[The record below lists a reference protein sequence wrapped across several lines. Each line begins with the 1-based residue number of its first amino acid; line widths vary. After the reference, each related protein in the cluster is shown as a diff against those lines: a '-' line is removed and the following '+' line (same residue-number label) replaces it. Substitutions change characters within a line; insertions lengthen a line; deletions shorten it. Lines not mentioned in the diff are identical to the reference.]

1 MKAVPADVI
10 EFPCLTSN
18 ELSLRMPCNFKK
30 ISSALL
36 LTAGFTLAT
45 IGVGAAPPSNST
57 EASKPEP
64 HAGTIAGPL
73 PSESEA
79 RGRAKLLYETIQSTL
94 QVVHH
99 EYYRED
105 EKLPIP
111 ARTFKKVFR
120 ELADRHK
127 VEVRWLVVNAQA
139 MNLEHNPKDDFEKK
153 AVAAISS
160 GAEEYEL
167 AENGIY
173 RRAGVITLTSECLKC
188 HVPNRT
194 STKNRAAGLVIS
206 MPIAPK

>member
-1 MKAVPADVI
+1 
-10 EFPCLTSN
+10 
-18 ELSLRMPCNFKK
+18 MPRNFKT

-45 IGVGAAPPSNST
+45 IGVGAAPPSDST
-57 EASKPEP
+57 VVSKSEASTV
-64 HAGTIAGPL
+64 TIAAPL

-79 RGRAKLLYETIQSTL
+79 RGRAKLLYETLQGML

-120 ELADRHK
+120 ELSDRHK
-127 VEVRWLVVNAQA
+127 VEVRWLVVNAAA
-139 MNLEHNPKDDFEKK
+139 MNQEHNPQNDFEKK

>member
-1 MKAVPADVI
+1 MNR
-10 EFPCLTSN
+10 TSKTIG
-18 ELSLRMPCNFKK
+18 LVLLVATGSL
-30 ISSALL
+30 
-36 LTAGFTLAT
+36 LAT
-45 IGVGAAPPSNST
+45 IGADATPPGNSSEVSNSKLAAET
-57 EASKPEP
+57 KA
-64 HAGTIAGPL
+64 APL
-73 PSESEA
+73 PSVAEA
-79 RGRAKLLYETIQSTL
+79 RGRARLLHETIQAML

-120 ELADRHK
+120 ELADHQK
-127 VEVRWLVVNAQA
+127 VEIRWLAVTGQA
-139 MNLEHNPKDDFEKK
+139 MNQDHTPQNDFEKQ
-153 AVAAISS
+153 AVREIAS

-194 STKNRAAGLVIS
+194 NVKNRAAGLVIA
-206 MPIAPK
+206 MPIDRK